1 MQRFFVDE
9 IFFLNGG
16 NIAFF
21 RYLSAGGGNTKLSQ
35 RLFQNVH
42 IHRLRQVFVHARLAA
57 FLHVLR
63 KCMHQNFTAF

>member
-1 MQRFFVDE
+1 MKFSSSMAGISRFSA
-9 IFFLNGG
+9 I
-16 NIAFF
+16 
-21 RYLSAGGGNTKLSQ
+21 YLRGGNTKLSQ